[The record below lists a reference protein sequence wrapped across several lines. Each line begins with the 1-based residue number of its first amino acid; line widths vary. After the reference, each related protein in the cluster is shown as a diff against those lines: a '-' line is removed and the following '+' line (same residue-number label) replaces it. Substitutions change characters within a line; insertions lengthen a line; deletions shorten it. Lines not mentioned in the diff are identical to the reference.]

1 MIGVQQSPVKMLVS
15 MEKYF
20 APDGV
25 VIFVVNQVRLSG
37 NFLTGN
43 TVVNILS
50 LFLPIHLNIFT
61 RMVL

>member
-1 MIGVQQSPVKMLVS
+1 MIGVQQNPVKMLVS

-20 APDGV
+20 APDDV
-25 VIFVVNQVRLSG
+25 VIFVANQVRLSG
-37 NFLTGN
+37 NFLAGN